1 MKESPKQTIRKKF
14 REARNGLPAREI
26 LEKSKKIAKELFRL
40 PEYKAA
46 KSILYYVSFGSEVNT
61 HEMIKTSLK
70 KGKRVFVPITD
81 LKKNCLHISEVLNP
95 DLELAAS
102 TFGILEPKKE
112 CLRPAEKNMLDLIVA
127 PGIAFD
133 RDFNRIGYGGGFYD
147 SLFLGFQKFH
157 YSFFQ
162 LVMDMGTFFKRS
174 AHSLID
180 YRLLLP
186 AFNNI
191 LIRLFLTGTCLVTLG
206 WGTLA

>member
-81 LKKNCLHISEVLNP
+81 LKKNCLHISEVL
-95 DLELAAS
+95 
-102 TFGILEPKKE
+102 
-112 CLRPAEKNMLDLIVA
+112 
-127 PGIAFD
+127 
-133 RDFNRIGYGGGFYD
+133 
-147 SLFLGFQKFH
+147 
-157 YSFFQ
+157 
-162 LVMDMGTFFKRS
+162 
-174 AHSLID
+174 
-180 YRLLLP
+180 
-186 AFNNI
+186 I
-191 LIRLFLTGTCLVTLG
+191 LIWSLRLQPSEYLSQKKN
-206 WGTLA
+206 A

>member
-81 LKKNCLHISEVLNP
+81 LKKNCLHISEVIDP
-95 DLELAAS
+95 DLELAPS

-112 CLRPAEKNMLDLIVA
+112 CIRPAEKNMLDLIVA

-133 RDFNRIGYGGGFYD
+133 SAFNRIGYGGGFYD
-147 SLFLGFQKFH
+147 GLFSEAGVRAVKAALCYKM
-157 YSFFQ
+157 Q
-162 LVMDMGTFFKRS
+162 LTEGIPVKINDRKVD
-174 AHSLID
+174 I
-180 YRLLLP
+180 
-186 AFNNI
+186 
-191 LIRLFLTGTCLVTLG
+191 LVTETGVLRRS
-206 WGTLA
+206 